1 MKRLTYFDG
10 GKWRLKI
17 GDTEYSGKAVDRLAA
32 YEDTGLEPETISKIR
47 DIVLDISGDLD
58 RLRELAQAHKENR
71 VLPEGDVVW
80 WVHCSGKVYQGVI
93 EGITCCDYQGALYC
107 HIYSPSFRL
116 NPYPTVHY
124 SYVFKSKDEAKDFSK
139 YQRENPDSLVPMCMG
154 CHYAMGNREAKE

>member
-1 MKRLTYFDG
+1 MSEIQTKLN
-10 GKWRLKI
+10 I
-17 GDTEYSGKAVDRLAA
+17 
-32 YEDTGLEPETISKIR
+32 
-47 DIVLDISGDLD
+47 
-58 RLRELAQAHKENR
+58 
-71 VLPEGDVVW
+71 GDVVW
-80 WVHCSGKVYQGVI
+80 WVHCSGMVDQGVI